1 MRTLREPERVLE
13 AQEPFDVVVCGG
25 GPAGIAA
32 ALSAAR
38 CGARTCLIEA
48 HGCLGGIWTSGLLSY
63 VLDGGNKGGILRELF
78 ERMEQLQARNNGVIF
93 DVETMKLVLE
103 TLCEQAGICIRLHTR
118 VVAAHRDA
126 EGRLAAIVTE
136 SKSGREAWPAKVFI
150 DTTGD
155 GDVAAQAG
163 CAYSYG
169 EESNGAAQP
178 MSLNAL
184 VTAGPPEQYA
194 ALTSETQARGI
205 RLLTEAQRAGF
216 RLSYERSSMWHIR
229 DGLYI
234 LMANHQ
240 YGVSGLSA
248 DDLTRATIAARRET
262 HQLVEALRSLGGI
275 WRELRLVATAGQIGV
290 REGRRIKGRYT
301 VSVEDIVQ
309 GRRHEDGIC
318 RVRFNLDVHSPH
330 PDEQKGM
337 ARYNAKFHDYRAK
350 SQPYDI
356 PLRALI
362 ARDVDGL
369 LLAGR
374 CISGDFLAHS
384 SYRVTGNAAAMG
396 QAAGALAAAAVQLDV
411 LPHRVPWPEVRQRLE
426 EAEQVILN
434 KGDVVR

>member
-1 MRTLREPERVLE
+1 MRTVREPERVLE
-13 AQEPFDVVVCGG
+13 AKESFDVVVCGG

-38 CGARTCLIEA
+38 CGARVCLIEA

-63 VLDGGNKGGILRELF
+63 VLDGGSKGGILRELF
-78 ERMEQLQARNNGVIF
+78 ARMEQLQARNNGVIF
-93 DVETMKLVLE
+93 DVETMKVVLE
-103 TLCEQAGICIRLHTR
+103 TLCAQAGVCIRLFTR
-118 VVAAHRDA
+118 VVAAHRDDS
-126 EGRLAAIVTE
+126 GRLAAIVTE
-136 SKSGREAWPAKVFI
+136 SKSGREAWSAKVFI
-150 DTTGD
+150 DATGD

-163 CAYSYG
+163 CAFAYG
-169 EESNGAAQP
+169 EETSGAAQP

-184 VTAGPPEQYA
+184 VTAGPPEQFA

-240 YGVSGLSA
+240 YGVSGLDA
-248 DDLTRATIAARRET
+248 DDLTRATMAARLEIF
-262 HQLVEALRSLGGI
+262 QLVEALRSLGGI
-275 WRELRLVATAGQIGV
+275 WKDLRLVATANQIGV
-290 REGRRIKGRYT
+290 REGRRIKGRYA
-301 VSVEDIVQ
+301 VNLDDILQ

-318 RVRFNLDVHSPH
+318 RVHFNLDVHSPH
-330 PDEQKGM
+330 PDERTGM
-337 ARYNAKFHDYRAK
+337 ERYDAKFLDYRAK
-350 SQPYDI
+350 SRPYDI

-369 LLAGR
+369 LMAGR

-384 SYRVTGNAAAMG
+384 SYRVTGNAVAMG
-396 QAAGALAAAAVQLDV
+396 QAAGTLAALSAHMDT
-411 LPHRVPWPEVRQRLE
+411 LPHRVPWSEVRKRLGE
-426 EAEQVILN
+426 LELAAGQ
-434 KGDVVR
+434 